1 MSLSAAPVRPFR
13 LTRWFALVSLG
24 SIALLAVV
32 SATLLSRF
40 MAERMLHRTGEVTA
54 EFVQSLIRIHDG
66 NRFFLPQADSV
77 LPGAPRASG
86 PAGTSGASGTSGAP
100 GVTSHRGDSGTPPA
114 PDAPDARR
122 LDEIERIF
130 GQVARMPDVLH
141 CNLYDAQRRVVWST
155 NRDAIGR
162 TLPFNPELAEALAG
176 EMVVESDIL
185 NPANYI
191 KPEHVFLKGRT
202 DHPVE
207 NYIPVFADDQS
218 VIGVVE
224 LYVSPKS
231 LFEDIQRLTQVIW
244 IASAGAGAF
253 LFLVLL
259 GLVRRADALIRVQQ
273 GRLVASESMAAVG
286 EMASAVAHGI
296 RNPLAGIRS
305 SAELIAV
312 DDAPGLAA
320 GPSPQVEQ
328 AIDIIRQV
336 DRLEGWVRQLL
347 AYAYQG
353 SRALQPVDVNAVLRT
368 ALSGFEDDLPAQ
380 RVALDLDLSATLAPI
395 AGEPDSLEHV
405 FVNLISNA
413 IDAMP
418 DGGRLGV
425 STRESSDHKSI
436 EVSVRDSGIGM
447 SRERLARIFVPFHTT
462 KRTGLGVGTPL
473 VKRTVER
480 LGGRIDVTS
489 RPGAGTVFVLHFPK
503 A

>member
-1 MSLSAAPVRPFR
+1 MPAAAAPVRPFR
-13 LTRWFALVSLG
+13 LTRWFALASLG

-66 NRFFLPQADSV
+66 TRFFV
-77 LPGAPRASG
+77 PGAAREV
-86 PAGTSGASGTSGAP
+86 PA
-100 GVTSHRGDSGTPPA
+100 VF
-114 PDAPDARR
+114 DAQR

-141 CNLYDAQRRVVWST
+141 CNLYDAERRVVWST

-176 EMVVESDIL
+176 ELVVESDLL

-202 DHPVE
+202 AHPVE
-207 NYIPVFADDQS
+207 NYIPVVDGAQR
-218 VIGVVE
+218 VVGVVE
-224 LYVSPKS
+224 LYMSPKS
-231 LFEDIQRLTQVIW
+231 LFEDVQRLTQVIW
-244 IASAGAGAF
+244 LASAGASAF

-305 SAELIAV
+305 SAELISV
-312 DDAPGLAA
+312 DA
-320 GPSPQVEQ
+320 GAGGSAGTSPHVDQ

-353 SRALQPVDVNAVLRT
+353 GRALEPVDVNAVIRT
-368 ALSGFEDDLPAQ
+368 ALSGFEDDLPAH
-380 RVALDLDLSATLAPI
+380 AITLELDLASALPTI

-405 FVNLISNA
+405 FVNLVANA

-418 DGGRLGV
+418 DGGRLAL
-425 STRESSDHKSI
+425 STREAPDRRSI
-436 EVSVRDSGIGM
+436 EARVRDTGIGM

-489 RPGAGTVFVLHFPK
+489 KPGAGTEFVLSFPK